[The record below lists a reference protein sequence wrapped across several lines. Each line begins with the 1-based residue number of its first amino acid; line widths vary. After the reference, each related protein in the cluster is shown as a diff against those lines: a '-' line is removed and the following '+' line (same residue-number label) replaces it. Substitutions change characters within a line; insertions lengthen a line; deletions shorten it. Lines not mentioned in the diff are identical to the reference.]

1 VFLVHKALFLNYRR
15 EDVDTSFSL
24 TYGTS
29 QLFPGVEA
37 DNQNGKVAS
46 RTGKSMTKSNCDLLK
61 SRALM
66 AQFSVLAGILH

>member
-1 VFLVHKALFLNYRR
+1 FLDHRR

-37 DNQNGKVAS
+37 GNQNGKANS